1 MEQSTHLDIPI
12 RLAAFAALIAL
23 TAFFVAAEFAIVKV
37 RMTRIEQLALAGSKK
52 ANNAKRVVDNLD
64 EYLSACQLGITITAL
79 GLGMLGEPTVALMLE
94 PLFTYLQLSTSMTV
108 FLSFSIALIVVT
120 FLHVVIGELAPKTV
134 AIQKAE
140 TLTLAL
146 AKPLIIFYRTMY
158 PFIKILNGSARL
170 VTRLFGLRPIHEAD
184 VAHTEEELRMILSDS
199 LKSGEINQSEYKYV
213 NKIFEFDDRIAKEI
227 MVPRTEMMTIEK
239 EMTAAEIFN
248 MPGIEQFTRYPV
260 IDGDKD
266 HVIGLVNMKHLLTA
280 YIKNPKNGELPV
292 TAYMQPI
299 IRVIETM
306 AIGDLLLKI
315 QRERIHMAILMDEYG
330 GTSGLVTIEDIL
342 EEIVGE
348 IQDEFDKDELPDVQ
362 VVGEGHFILDAKM
375 LLDNVNNTLGIDL
388 DEEDIDTIG
397 GWFMSQRFEAIP
409 GEKIIEQGY
418 EFSVKDVEGH
428 HILYLEAEK
437 LEDEEAD
444 LEEEMV

>member
-37 RMTRIEQLALAGSKK
+37 RMTRIDQLALAGDKK
-52 ANNAKRVVDNLD
+52 ATNAQRVVTNLD

-79 GLGMLGEPTVALMLE
+79 GLGMLGEPTVALMLG
-94 PLFTYLQLSTSMTV
+94 PVITTLQLTPGMSA

-120 FLHVVIGELAPKTV
+120 FIHVVVGELAPKTI

-140 TLTLAL
+140 KITLLL
-146 AKPLIIFYRTMY
+146 SKPLIIFYRTMY
-158 PFIKILNGSARL
+158 PVIKVMNGSSRL
-170 VTRLFGLRPIHEAD
+170 VTRLFGFKPISEAD
-184 VAHTEEELRMILSDS
+184 VAHTEEELRVILSDS

-213 NKIFEFDDRIAKEI
+213 NKIFEFDDRVAKEI
-227 MVPRTEMMTIEK
+227 MVPRTEMMSIEK
-239 EMTAAEIFN
+239 NMTASEIFN
-248 MPGIEQFTRYPV
+248 MPGVEQFTRYPV

-292 TAYMQPI
+292 TAYMQPV

-348 IQDEFDKDELPDVQ
+348 IQDEFDHDELPDVQ
-362 VVGEGHFILDAKM
+362 VIGEGHFILDAKM
-375 LLDNVNNTLGIDL
+375 LLDNVNATLGIDL

-428 HILYLEAEK
+428 HILYLEAER
-437 LEDEEAD
+437 LPEENSDDEED
-444 LEEEMV
+444 SE